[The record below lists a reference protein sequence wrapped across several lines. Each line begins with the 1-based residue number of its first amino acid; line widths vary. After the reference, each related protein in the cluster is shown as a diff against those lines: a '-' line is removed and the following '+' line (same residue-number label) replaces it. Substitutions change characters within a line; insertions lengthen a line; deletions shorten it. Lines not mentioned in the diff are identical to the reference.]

1 MIGIIWHA
9 IKGVVGEG
17 FTVVLKWFSV
27 YSLILLDCLVTELAE
42 RGVVSMALHSI
53 GLKAAAIGA
62 ALLLLAACETSP
74 EKSTESAGTGASTST
89 TDTKVT
95 SKILPGSQEDLVA
108 NVGDRIF
115 FGYDESDL
123 KPDARD
129 QVERW
134 AAWLKANPSV
144 SVIIEGHAD
153 ERGTREYNLGLGERR
168 ADSAAKYLVALG
180 INSVRVGT
188 ISYGKE
194 RPVCGTSNEA
204 CWSQN
209 RRDVMMVK

>member
-1 MIGIIWHA
+1 
-9 IKGVVGEG
+9 
-17 FTVVLKWFSV
+17 
-27 YSLILLDCLVTELAE
+27 
-42 RGVVSMALHSI
+42 MALHSI
-53 GLKAAAIGA
+53 VLKAAAIGA
-62 ALLLLAACETSP
+62 AFLLLAACETSP
-74 EKSTESAGTGASTST
+74 EKSTESTGTGASTAT

-123 KPDARD
+123 KPEARE

-209 RRDVMMVK
+209 RRDVMMVN

>member
-1 MIGIIWHA
+1 
-9 IKGVVGEG
+9 
-17 FTVVLKWFSV
+17 
-27 YSLILLDCLVTELAE
+27 
-42 RGVVSMALHSI
+42 MALHSI